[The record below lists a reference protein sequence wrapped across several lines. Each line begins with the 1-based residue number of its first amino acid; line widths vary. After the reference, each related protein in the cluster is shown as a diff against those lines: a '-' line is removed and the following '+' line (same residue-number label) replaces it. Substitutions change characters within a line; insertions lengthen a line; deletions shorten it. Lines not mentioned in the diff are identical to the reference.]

1 MVPKGMMMAGT
12 ATAQTL
18 TQVNAM
24 TGEGLAMH
32 HMSQEKAL
40 DQRIVVAPE
49 LFLGILRENMTLWIM
64 NVKGVGAAMML
75 NRTLRQT
82 SVLGDM
88 LLKDRKSRT
97 SLTSVLEVTIVK
109 DHGIIATA
117 KGTVTIEITSLD
129 QETIQTL
136 QIIARTI

>member
-1 MVPKGMMMAGT
+1 M
-12 ATAQTL
+12 
-18 TQVNAM
+18 
-24 TGEGLAMH
+24 AMH
-32 HMSQEKAL
+32 HLSQGKAL
-40 DQRIVVAPE
+40 DQTIVVAPE
-49 LFLGILRENMTLWIM
+49 LFLEIIREDMTLWIM
-64 NVKGVGAAMML
+64 NVKGVGAAMTL